1 MSSRGGDHGNS
12 GLDLIRWS
20 CRLGGR
26 DSHASSGGI
35 IYDIVVGIAGALL
48 GGFIMG
54 KLGHAGVT
62 GFNWR
67 SFAVA
72 VAGAI
77 ILIVILGLFRGRGR
91 LRGRR
96 APGPQSLLSEI
107 A

>member
-1 MSSRGGDHGNS
+1 MGILAWILFGGLA
-12 GLDLIRWS
+12 GLVAGILTHHR
-20 CRLGGR
+20 
-26 DSHASSGGI
+26 AGI

-77 ILIVILGLFRGRGR
+77 VLIVILGLFRSRGR
-91 LRGRR
+91 LRGR
-96 APGPQSLLSEI
+96 
-107 A
+107 